1 MTTNSGLNH
10 LIMKR
15 IDTSF
20 SKGRDLQNKQ
30 KKINERIIE
39 NNMEGISF
47 NLSVDV
53 KNHMTK

>member
-1 MTTNSGLNH
+1 
-10 LIMKR
+10 MKR

-30 KKINERIIE
+30 KKINDRIIV